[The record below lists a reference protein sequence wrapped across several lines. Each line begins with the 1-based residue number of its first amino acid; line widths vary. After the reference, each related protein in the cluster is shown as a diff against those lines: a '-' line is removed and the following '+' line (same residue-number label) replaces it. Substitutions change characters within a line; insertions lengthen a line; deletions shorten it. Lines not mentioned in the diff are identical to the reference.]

1 MARSSSAA
9 SNANSKKRVYFG
21 SFRKSAESEFMP
33 ETAGAALQDSPR
45 WSRITVWLAA
55 GLIISA
61 VVWAKFAVL
70 QEVTM
75 GEGKAIPSSKVQV
88 IQNLEG
94 GIVTEIFVREGQM
107 VNKGDTLL
115 RLDDTRF
122 QSNKGESEVDRYTL
136 TAQVERLSAEA
147 EGRAFKLPDEVI
159 SKAPQVAAD
168 EQSLYQSR
176 QRRLNS
182 EQRTLNE
189 QLRQKTQELAEFR
202 SKQEQYRNSL
212 GLLQQELNM
221 SAPLVGSGAVSP
233 VEILRLKRSAVEI
246 RGSMDATTLAIP
258 RAESAINEIKSK
270 IDESVQ
276 SFRSDAAKELNEKR
290 TDLSKITASSIAID
304 DRVTRTTVISPVH
317 GIVKQLKVNTIG
329 GVVQPG
335 SDLVEIVPLEDNL
348 LIEAKVRPQD
358 VAFLHPGQKAMV
370 KFSAYD
376 YTIYGGLQAK
386 LELIGADTIT
396 DDKGNSFY
404 LIQVRT
410 DKNHLGSDAKPLLII
425 PGMIATVD
433 IITGEKSVMDYL
445 LKPVLKAR
453 TEAMRER

>member
-1 MARSSSAA
+1 MTMSGSRYVEHRFLPYRSAA
-9 SNANSKKRVYFG
+9 LADPSSRAMSLTVWI
-21 SFRKSAESEFMP
+21 A
-33 ETAGAALQDSPR
+33 AALLLSALL
-45 WSRITVWLAA
+45 WA
-55 GLIISA
+55 G
-61 VVWAKFAVL
+61 FAVL
-70 QEVTM
+70 EEVTT

-94 GIVTEIFVREGQM
+94 GIVSDIFVREGQ
-107 VNKGDTLL
+107 VVDKGDTLL

-122 QSNKGESEVDRYTL
+122 MSSRSESEVDRLTL
-136 TAQVERLSAEA
+136 TAQVERLAAEA
-147 EGRAFKLPDEVI
+147 EGRSLTLPAEVT
-159 SKAPQVAAD
+159 SSAPQVAAD
-168 EQSLYQSR
+168 EQALYASR
-176 QRRLNS
+176 QRRMAS

-202 SKQEQYRNSL
+202 SKQEQFRSSL
-212 GLLQQELNM
+212 ALVQQELDM
-221 SAPLVGSGAVSP
+221 SAPLVSSGAVSP
-233 VEILRLKRSAVEI
+233 VEILRLKRNAVEL
-246 RGSMDATTLAIP
+246 RGSMNANTLAIP
-258 RAESAINEIKSK
+258 RAEAAISEIKSRVQ
-270 IDESVQ
+270 ESELA
-276 SFRSDAAKELNEKR
+276 FRADAARELNEKR
-290 TDLSKITASSIAID
+290 NDLARISASRIAID
-304 DRVTRTTVISPVH
+304 DRMSRTTVVSPVR
-317 GIVKQLKVNTIG
+317 GIVKTLKVNTIG

-335 SDLVEIVPLEDNL
+335 SDLLEIVPLEDNL

-376 YTIYGGLQAK
+376 YTLYGGLPAR

-396 DDKGNSFY
+396 DDKDNSFY

-410 DKNHLGSDAKPLLII
+410 DSNHLGSDSRPLLII

-453 TEAMRER
+453 AEALRER

>member
-1 MARSSSAA
+1 MSARSGLRSYLDSF
-9 SNANSKKRVYFG
+9 KKSG
-21 SFRKSAESEFMP
+21 ESDYMP
-33 ETAGAALQDSPR
+33 EATGASLQDSPR
-45 WSRITVWLAA
+45 LSRITVWIAA
-55 GLIISA
+55 ALIIVA
-61 VVWAKFAVL
+61 LLWAKFAVL
-70 QEVTM
+70 DEVTV
-75 GEGKAIPSSKVQV
+75 GDGKAIPSSKVQV

-94 GIVTEIFVREGQM
+94 GIVTELLVREGQM

-122 QSNKGESEVDRYTL
+122 LSNRGESEVDRYAL

-147 EGRAFKLPDEVI
+147 EGRPFELSPEVI
-159 SKAPQVAAD
+159 AKAPQVAED
-168 EQSLYQSR
+168 EKSLFLQR

-182 EQRTLNE
+182 EQRTLTE

-202 SKQEQYRNSL
+202 SKQEQFRNSL
-212 GLLQQELNM
+212 ALLNQEMNM
-221 SAPLVGSGAVSP
+221 SAPLVGTGAVSP

-246 RGSMDATTLAIP
+246 RGSLDSTTLAIP
-258 RAESAINEIKSK
+258 RAEAAMNEIRSK

-276 SFRSDAAKELNEKR
+276 TFRSDAAKELNQKR
-290 TDLSKITASSIAID
+290 TDLSKITATSIAID
-304 DRVTRTTVISPVH
+304 DRVSRTTVVSPVH

-335 SDLVEIVPLEDNL
+335 SDLLEIVPLEDNL
-348 LIEAKVRPQD
+348 LIEAKIRPQD

-376 YTIYGGLQAK
+376 YTIYGGLKAK
-386 LELIGADTIT
+386 LELISADTIT
-396 DDKGNSFY
+396 DEEGKSFY

-410 DKNHLGSDAKPLLII
+410 DQSHLGDEEHPLLII

-433 IITGEKSVMDYL
+433 IITGHKSVLDYM

-453 TEAMRER
+453 AEALRER

>member
-1 MARSSSAA
+1 MTMSGSRYVEHRFLPYRSAA
-9 SNANSKKRVYFG
+9 LADPSSRAMSLTVWI
-21 SFRKSAESEFMP
+21 A
-33 ETAGAALQDSPR
+33 AALLLGALL
-45 WSRITVWLAA
+45 WA
-55 GLIISA
+55 G
-61 VVWAKFAVL
+61 FAIL
-70 QEVTM
+70 EEVTT

-94 GIVTEIFVREGQM
+94 GIVSDIFVREGQV

-122 QSNKGESEVDRYTL
+122 MSSRSESEVDRLTL
-136 TAQVERLSAEA
+136 TAQVERLAAEA
-147 EGRAFKLPDEVI
+147 EGRSLTLPAEVT
-159 SKAPQVAAD
+159 SSAPQVAAD
-168 EQSLYQSR
+168 EQALYESR
-176 QRRLNS
+176 QRRLAS

-202 SKQEQYRNSL
+202 SKQEQFRSSL
-212 GLLQQELNM
+212 ALVQQELDM
-221 SAPLVGSGAVSP
+221 SAPLVSSGAVSP
-233 VEILRLKRSAVEI
+233 VEILRLKRNAVEL
-246 RGSMDATTLAIP
+246 RGSMNANTLAIP
-258 RAESAINEIKSK
+258 RAEAAISEIKSRGQ
-270 IDESVQ
+270 ESELA
-276 SFRSDAAKELNEKR
+276 FRADAARELNEKR
-290 TDLSKITASSIAID
+290 NDLARISASRIAID
-304 DRVTRTTVISPVH
+304 DRMSRTTVVSPVR
-317 GIVKQLKVNTIG
+317 GIVKTLKVNTIG

-335 SDLVEIVPLEDNL
+335 SDLLEIVPLEDNL

-376 YTIYGGLQAK
+376 YTLYGGLPAR

-396 DDKGNSFY
+396 DDKDNSFY

-410 DKNHLGSDAKPLLII
+410 DSNHLGSDSRPLLII

-433 IITGEKSVMDYL
+433 IITGEKSVLDYL

-453 TEAMRER
+453 AEALRER

>member
-1 MARSSSAA
+1 MPAIHTPR
-9 SNANSKKRVYFG
+9 YFNP
-21 SFRKSAESEFMP
+21 RLREEIEFMP
-33 ETAGAALQDSPR
+33 YLAGAMAQDTPR
-45 WSRITVWLAA
+45 KSRMTVWVVAVLMLTA
-55 GLIISA
+55 LI
-61 VVWAKFAVL
+61 WAKYAVL
-70 QEVTM
+70 EEVTM

-94 GIVTEIFVREGQM
+94 GIVTEIFVREGQL
-107 VNKGDTLL
+107 VNKGETLL

-122 QSNKGESEVDRYTL
+122 RSNKGESEVDRYTL

-147 EGRAFKLPDEVI
+147 EGRPFKLPAEVI
-159 SKAPQVAAD
+159 AKAPQVAAD
-168 EQSLYQSR
+168 ELALYQSR
-176 QRRLNS
+176 QQRLRS

-202 SKQEQYRNSL
+202 AKQDQYRNSL
-212 GLLQQELNM
+212 GLVQQELNM
-221 SAPLVGSGAVSP
+221 STPLVASGAVSP
-233 VEILRLKRSAVEI
+233 VEILRLRRSAVEI

-258 RAESAINEIKSK
+258 RADSAINEIKSK
-270 IDESVQ
+270 VQESEFA
-276 SFRSDAAKELNEKR
+276 FRSDASKELNEKR
-290 TDLSKITASSIAID
+290 SELAKITATSIAID
-304 DRVTRTTVISPVH
+304 DRVTRTTVVSPVR
-317 GIVKQLKVNTIG
+317 GIVKMLKVNTIG

-376 YTIYGGLQAK
+376 YTIYGGLPAK
-386 LELIGADTIT
+386 LELIGADTTT

-410 DKNHLGSDAKPLLII
+410 DRNHLGSDAKPLLII
-425 PGMIATVD
+425 PGMTATVD
-433 IITGEKSVMDYL
+433 IITGEKSVLDYL

>member
-1 MARSSSAA
+1 MPAIHAPR
-9 SNANSKKRVYFG
+9 YFNP
-21 SFRKSAESEFMP
+21 RLREEIEFMP
-33 ETAGAALQDSPR
+33 YLAGVMAQDTPR
-45 WSRITVWLAA
+45 KSRLTVWVV
-55 GLIISA
+55 A
-61 VVWAKFAVL
+61 VLMLTALVWAKLAVL
-70 QEVTM
+70 EEVTM

-94 GIVTEIFVREGQM
+94 GIVTEIFVREGQL
-107 VNKGDTLL
+107 VNKGETLL

-122 QSNKGESEVDRYTL
+122 RSNKGESEVDRYTL

-147 EGRAFKLPDEVI
+147 EGRPFKLPADVVA
-159 SKAPQVAAD
+159 KAPQVAAD
-168 EQSLYQSR
+168 ELALYQSR
-176 QRRLNS
+176 QQRLRS
-182 EQRTLNE
+182 EQRTLTE

-202 SKQEQYRNSL
+202 SKQDQYRNSL
-212 GLLQQELNM
+212 GLVQQELNM
-221 SAPLVGSGAVSP
+221 STPLVASGAVSP

-258 RAESAINEIKSK
+258 RADSAINEIKSK
-270 IDESVQ
+270 VQESEFA
-276 SFRSDAAKELNEKR
+276 FRSDASRELNEKR
-290 TDLSKITASSIAID
+290 SELARITATSIAID
-304 DRVTRTTVISPVH
+304 DRVTRTTVVSPVR
-317 GIVKQLKVNTIG
+317 GVVKMLKVNTIG

-376 YTIYGGLQAK
+376 YTIYGGLPAK
-386 LELIGADTIT
+386 LELIGADTTT

-410 DKNHLGSDAKPLLII
+410 DRNHLGSDAKPLLII
-425 PGMIATVD
+425 PGMTATVD
-433 IITGEKSVMDYL
+433 IITGEKSVLDYL

-453 TEAMRER
+453 TEALRER

>member
-1 MARSSSAA
+1 MSATG
-9 SNANSKKRVYFG
+9 SQRGYFD
-21 SFRKSAESEFMP
+21 SFGKSAETEFMP
-33 ETAGAALQDSPR
+33 ELASAALQDSPR
-45 WSRITVWLAA
+45 RSRLTVWVCAA
-55 GLIISA
+55 LIIA
-61 VVWAKFAVL
+61 ALVWARFAVL

-122 QSNKGESEVDRYTL
+122 LSNRGESEADRYAL
-136 TAQVERLSAEA
+136 MAQVERLSAEA
-147 EGRAFKLPDEVI
+147 DGKPFVVPAEVRQ
-159 SKAPQVAAD
+159 KAPQVAED
-168 EQSLYQSR
+168 ETALYQSR
-176 QRRLNS
+176 QRRLQS
-182 EQRTLNE
+182 EQKTLGE

-202 SKQEQYRNSL
+202 SKQDQYQSAL

-221 SAPLVGSGAVSP
+221 STPLVGSGAISP
-233 VEILRLKRSAVEI
+233 VEILRLKQRSVEA
-246 RGSMDATTLAIP
+246 RGQLNATTLAIP
-258 RAESAINEIKSK
+258 RANSAINEIKSK
-270 IDESVQ
+270 IDESEQ
-276 SFRSDAAKELNEKR
+276 TFRSDAARELNEKR
-290 TDLSKITASSIAID
+290 TDLSKIAANRIAIE
-304 DRVTRTTVISPVH
+304 DRVTRTTVVSPVY
-317 GIVKQLKVNTIG
+317 GVVKQLKVNTIG

-335 SDLVEIVPLEDNL
+335 SDLLEIVPLEDNL
-348 LIEAKVRPQD
+348 LIEARVRPQD
-358 VAFLHPGQKAMV
+358 VAFLHPGQSAMV

-376 YTIYGGLQAK
+376 YTIYGGLKAK

-410 DKNHLGSDAKPLLII
+410 DKNHLGGDNKPLLII
-425 PGMIATVD
+425 PGMTATVD
-433 IITGEKSVMDYL
+433 IITGEKSVLDYL

>member
-1 MARSSSAA
+1 MSATPA
-9 SNANSKKRVYFG
+9 PPGYFK
-21 SFRKSAESEFMP
+21 SFGKTADSEFMP
-33 ETAGAALQDSPR
+33 ELAGAALQDSPR
-45 WSRITVWLAA
+45 RSRIIVWLTA
-55 GLIISA
+55 GLIICA
-61 VVWAKFAVL
+61 LLWANFAVL
-70 QEVTM
+70 DEVTM

-94 GIVTEIFVREGQM
+94 GIVTQIYVREGQM
-107 VNKGDTLL
+107 VDKGDKLL
-115 RLDDTRF
+115 QLDDTRF
-122 QSNKGESEVDRYTL
+122 RSNKGESEVDRYAL

-147 EGRAFKLPDEVI
+147 EGRPFKLSDEVI
-159 SKAPQVAAD
+159 AKAPQVAED
-168 EQSLYQSR
+168 ERSLFEQR
-176 QRRLNS
+176 QRRLSS
-182 EQRTLNE
+182 EQRTLSE

-202 SKQEQYRNSL
+202 SKQGQFSSSL
-212 GLLQQELNM
+212 ALLQQEMNM
-221 SAPLVGSGAVSP
+221 SAPLVGTGAVSP

-246 RGSMDATTLAIP
+246 RGSLNATTLAIP

-276 SFRSDAAKELNEKR
+276 TFRSEAAKELNEKR
-290 TDLSKITASSIAID
+290 TDLSKITATSIAID
-304 DRVTRTTVISPVH
+304 DRVSRTTVVSPVH
-317 GIVKQLKVNTIG
+317 GVIKQLKVNTIG

-335 SDLVEIVPLEDNL
+335 SDMVEIVPLEDNL

-376 YTIYGGLQAK
+376 YTIYGGLAAK

-410 DKNHLGSDAKPLLII
+410 DKNHLGGEKKPLLII
-425 PGMIATVD
+425 PGMVATVD
-433 IITGEKSVMDYL
+433 IITGEKSVLDFGL
-445 LKPVLKAR
+445 LG
-453 TEAMRER
+453 

>member
-1 MARSSSAA
+1 MITSGSRHVEHRFLPYRSAA
-9 SNANSKKRVYFG
+9 LADPSSRAMSLTVWI
-21 SFRKSAESEFMP
+21 A
-33 ETAGAALQDSPR
+33 AALLLGAVL
-45 WSRITVWLAA
+45 WA
-55 GLIISA
+55 G
-61 VVWAKFAVL
+61 FAVL
-70 QEVTM
+70 EEVTT

-94 GIVTEIFVREGQM
+94 GIVSDIFVREGQV

-122 QSNKGESEVDRYTL
+122 MSSRSESEVDRLTL
-136 TAQVERLSAEA
+136 TAQVERLAAEA
-147 EGRAFKLPDEVI
+147 EGRALTLPAEVT
-159 SKAPQVAAD
+159 SSAPQVAAD
-168 EQSLYQSR
+168 EQALYESR
-176 QRRLNS
+176 QRRLAS

-202 SKQEQYRNSL
+202 SKQEQFRSSL
-212 GLLQQELNM
+212 ALVQQELDM
-221 SAPLVGSGAVSP
+221 SAPLVSSGAVSP
-233 VEILRLKRSAVEI
+233 VEILRLKRNAIEL
-246 RGSMDATTLAIP
+246 RGSMNANTLAIP
-258 RAESAINEIKSK
+258 RAEAAISEIKSRVQ
-270 IDESVQ
+270 ESELA
-276 SFRSDAAKELNEKR
+276 FRADAARELNEKR
-290 TDLSKITASSIAID
+290 NELARISASRIAID
-304 DRVTRTTVISPVH
+304 DRMSRTTVVSPVR
-317 GIVKQLKVNTIG
+317 GIVKTLKVNTIG

-335 SDLVEIVPLEDNL
+335 SDLLEIVPLEDNL

-376 YTIYGGLQAK
+376 YTLYGGLPAR

-396 DDKGNSFY
+396 DDKDNSFY

-410 DKNHLGSDAKPLLII
+410 DSNHLGSDSRPLLII

-433 IITGEKSVMDYL
+433 IITGEKSVLDYL

-453 TEAMRER
+453 AEALRER

>member
-1 MARSSSAA
+1 MTTSGSRHIEHRFLSYRSAA
-9 SNANSKKRVYFG
+9 VADPSSRTLSLTVWV
-21 SFRKSAESEFMP
+21 
-33 ETAGAALQDSPR
+33 TAALLLSALL
-45 WSRITVWLAA
+45 WA
-55 GLIISA
+55 G
-61 VVWAKFAVL
+61 FAVL
-70 QEVTM
+70 EEVTT

-94 GIVTEIFVREGQM
+94 GIVTDIFVREGQV

-122 QSNKGESEVDRYTL
+122 MSSRSESEVDRLTL
-136 TAQVERLSAEA
+136 TAQVERLAAEA
-147 EGRAFKLPDEVI
+147 EGRPLTLPAQVT
-159 SKAPQVAAD
+159 SSAPQVAAD
-168 EQSLYQSR
+168 EHALYESR
-176 QRRLNS
+176 QRRLAS

-202 SKQEQYRNSL
+202 SKQEQFRSSL
-212 GLLQQELNM
+212 ALVQQELDM

-233 VEILRLKRSAVEI
+233 VEILRLKRNAVEI
-246 RGSMDATTLAIP
+246 RGSMNANTLAIP
-258 RAESAINEIKSK
+258 RAEAAISEIRSRVQ
-270 IDESVQ
+270 ESELG
-276 SFRSDAAKELNEKR
+276 FRADAARQLNEKR
-290 TDLSKITASSIAID
+290 NDLARISASRIAID
-304 DRVTRTTVISPVH
+304 DRMSRTTVVSPVR
-317 GIVKQLKVNTIG
+317 GIVKTLKVNTIG

-335 SDLVEIVPLEDNL
+335 SDLMEIVPLEDNL

-358 VAFLHPGQKAMV
+358 VAFLHLGQKAMV

-376 YTIYGGLQAK
+376 YTLYGGLPAR
-386 LELIGADTIT
+386 LELIGADTVT
-396 DDKGNSFY
+396 DDKDNSFY

-410 DKNHLGSDAKPLLII
+410 DSNHLGSDSKPLLII

-453 TEAMRER
+453 AEALRER